1 MERDPLDISN
11 KGDKLKRLTIYE
23 LSANEKELSN
33 KISNIILKLKES
45 INDDNNLLYSEVI
58 KMASREVSDIHNDR
72 QLSII
77 LDSMTNSLDISDE
90 HRDFL
95 PSAIAICLNL
105 TYPYKKESKLT
116 LELKEI
122 LDNNDMTRYDIWL
135 SLVRSG
141 IQIVECYEGITGY
154 VKKQQL
160 KESLLQIIDG
170 LEGDDKKIVMGYYNN
185 TLDPTISAIIDAWK
199 AKSPNRKWCF
209 MCF

>member
-1 MERDPLDISN
+1 MGYLATEDGTYPLDRTFLIDNFLEQRKNLENYYKPINRTFLQNIDLTTMDEPHREFFFRNSVKIS
-11 KGDKLKRLTIYE
+11 LTI
-23 LSANEKELSN
+23 ANQ
-33 KISNIILKLKES
+33 ILK
-45 INDDNNLLYSEVI
+45 NN
-58 KMASREVSDIHNDR
+58 
-72 QLSII
+72 
-77 LDSMTNSLDISDE
+77 
-90 HRDFL
+90 FL

-122 LDNNDMTRYDIWL
+122 LDNNDITRYDIWL

-154 VKKQQL
+154 VKKQRL
-160 KESLLQIIDG
+160 KESLLQVIEG
-170 LEGDDKKIVMGYYNN
+170 LEGNDKKIVMGYYNN